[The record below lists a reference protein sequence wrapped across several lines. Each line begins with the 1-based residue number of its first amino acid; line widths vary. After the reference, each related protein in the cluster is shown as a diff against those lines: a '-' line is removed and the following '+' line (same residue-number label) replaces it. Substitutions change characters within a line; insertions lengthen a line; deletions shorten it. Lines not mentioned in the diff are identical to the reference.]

1 MPLLDV
7 RPAGPDDLPAVHRLL
22 DEAAAWLV
30 RRGIH
35 QWPSPY
41 PRAST
46 ERAVAGR
53 TLWVG
58 TRDGR
63 PVAAMRLVRSDP
75 EVWGDDPLPALY
87 VHVLVVGR
95 EPLARGSGPEMLR
108 SAARTAVREGCAVL
122 RLDCWAGNGRLR
134 RYYAEAGFR
143 HVDDIEQSDGEGSW
157 RCSRFEMAVD

>member
-1 MPLLDV
+1 
-7 RPAGPDDLPAVHRLL
+7 VHRLL

-30 RRGIH
+30 RRGIQ

-41 PRAST
+41 PRAGT
-46 ERAVAGR
+46 EGALAQR

-63 PVAAMRLVRSDP
+63 VVATMRLVRSDP

-87 VHVLVVGR
+87 LHTLAVGR
-95 EPLARGSGPEMLR
+95 ERRARGSGPEMLR
-108 SAARTAVREGCAVL
+108 SAARTAAQQGCAVL

-134 RYYAEAGFR
+134 GYYEDAGFR
-143 HVDDIEQSDGEGSW
+143 HVGDIDIDHGDGERTW